1 MNENLLQN
9 NNPKMKPIEPKYINQ
24 NDFIYFKN
32 ELLKDLKEIESKI
45 NDKVK
50 TTLEKNEEKILSIDT
65 KINLCR
71 EKILELSS
79 IINSD
84 KSQSENINKLI
95 IFKSK
100 TEDKISLYDK
110 KIKELKDYLN
120 ESIYSMNKSINEN
133 INYPG
138 IIGINSKF
146 PNFHAYIDFVIS
158 NINNLNSFKEKMVA
172 LDIKNY
178 KNNLDKIM
186 KSYKIQIDS
195 FMNSTK
201 NLNTENLLVCDNKI
215 SDLFKLFENKLDEEK
230 NLLKKNIEEISE
242 KYNKMNLNVE
252 NIKNEFNDKIGKN
265 KDENEKKF
273 EKLNLLNEKY
283 LNDIDILNKKI
294 EENNENIKQINNQID
309 EKMKSQEEKLL
320 SKNNHLFSLIKKHKI
335 NPYLKLLNKDNI
347 NDKEFNNMSSLDL
360 NISTKINKILDID
373 EISCINNKKIIKFH
387 KKSNKNNQEN
397 IDDKLFMNRKKLDS
411 YIIEKEN
418 TIINQIPRK
427 QIIKDL
433 LQSASRHISIYNKQ
447 NKKEKKIFINKI
459 KTNPKLTLSARSKLD
474 INDSIK
480 KKFIKSLSQFYPKK
494 KSEEGNSINNTY
506 IFEDLPKIDKNKRTF
521 SSRVKTR
528 NNEENSMRKNSIKG
542 FNTTDIL
549 KDNNNNFKIKEN
561 DDDKE
566 NNLNILNNKIFNNIN
581 ENKEDEYQ
589 KKKNKIINKFN
600 SASNLFDINV
610 KNENLTKQKY
620 KLLNILN
627 KNIKTK
633 ESQTNKE
640 SKINQEYKLKNNKE
654 KEKIKR
660 PVIHYYFSV
669 KNKNT

>member
-133 INYPG
+133 INYQG

-215 SDLFKLFENKLDEEK
+215 SDLFKLFENKLEEEK
-230 NLLKKNIEEISE
+230 NLLKKNIEEI
-242 KYNKMNLNVE
+242 
-252 NIKNEFNDKIGKN
+252 
-265 KDENEKKF
+265 
-273 EKLNLLNEKY
+273 
-283 LNDIDILNKKI
+283 
-294 EENNENIKQINNQID
+294 
-309 EKMKSQEEKLL
+309 
-320 SKNNHLFSLIKKHKI
+320 
-335 NPYLKLLNKDNI
+335 
-347 NDKEFNNMSSLDL
+347 
-360 NISTKINKILDID
+360 
-373 EISCINNKKIIKFH
+373 
-387 KKSNKNNQEN
+387 
-397 IDDKLFMNRKKLDS
+397 
-411 YIIEKEN
+411 
-418 TIINQIPRK
+418 
-427 QIIKDL
+427 
-433 LQSASRHISIYNKQ
+433 
-447 NKKEKKIFINKI
+447 
-459 KTNPKLTLSARSKLD
+459 
-474 INDSIK
+474 
-480 KKFIKSLSQFYPKK
+480 
-494 KSEEGNSINNTY
+494 
-506 IFEDLPKIDKNKRTF
+506 
-521 SSRVKTR
+521 
-528 NNEENSMRKNSIKG
+528 
-542 FNTTDIL
+542 
-549 KDNNNNFKIKEN
+549 
-561 DDDKE
+561 
-566 NNLNILNNKIFNNIN
+566 
-581 ENKEDEYQ
+581 
-589 KKKNKIINKFN
+589 
-600 SASNLFDINV
+600 
-610 KNENLTKQKY
+610 
-620 KLLNILN
+620 
-627 KNIKTK
+627 
-633 ESQTNKE
+633 
-640 SKINQEYKLKNNKE
+640 
-654 KEKIKR
+654 
-660 PVIHYYFSV
+660 
-669 KNKNT
+669 

>member
-242 KYNKMNLNVE
+242 KYNKMNINME

-521 SSRVKTR
+521 SSRGKTR
-528 NNEENSMRKNSIKG
+528 NNENNSMRQNSIKG
-542 FNTTDIL
+542 FNTTDII

>member
-215 SDLFKLFENKLDEEK
+215 SELFKLFENKLEEEK

-242 KYNKMNLNVE
+242 KYNKMNINME

-265 KDENEKKF
+265 KDENEKQF

-347 NDKEFNNMSSLDL
+347 NDKEFNNMSSLAL

-459 KTNPKLTLSARSKLD
+459 RTNPKLTLSARSKLD

-521 SSRVKTR
+521 SCRGKTR
-528 NNEENSMRKNSIKG
+528 NNEDNSMRKNSIKG

-561 DDDKE
+561 DDNKE

-620 KLLNILN
+620 KLLNLLN

>member
-230 NLLKKNIEEISE
+230 NLLKQNIEEISE
-242 KYNKMNLNVE
+242 KYNKMNINME

-265 KDENEKKF
+265 KDENEKNF

-521 SSRVKTR
+521 SSRGKTR
-528 NNEENSMRKNSIKG
+528 NNEDNSMRKNSIKG

>member
-215 SDLFKLFENKLDEEK
+215 SELFKLFENKLDEEK

-242 KYNKMNLNVE
+242 KYNKMNINME

-494 KSEEGNSINNTY
+494 KSEEGNSIDNTY

-521 SSRVKTR
+521 SSRGKTR
-528 NNEENSMRKNSIKG
+528 NNEDNSMRKNSIKG

>member
-242 KYNKMNLNVE
+242 KYNKMNINME

-265 KDENEKKF
+265 KDENEKQF

-521 SSRVKTR
+521 SSRGKTR
-528 NNEENSMRKNSIKG
+528 NNEDNSMRKNSIKG

-581 ENKEDEYQ
+581 ENKEVEYQ
-589 KKKNKIINKFN
+589 KKKNKILNKFN

-620 KLLNILN
+620 KLLNLLN

>member
-242 KYNKMNLNVE
+242 KYNKMNINVE

-265 KDENEKKF
+265 KDGNEKKF

-494 KSEEGNSINNTY
+494 KSEEGNSIDNTY

>member
-215 SDLFKLFENKLDEEK
+215 SDLCILFEIKLEEEK
-230 NLLKKNIEEISE
+230 NLLKKI
-242 KYNKMNLNVE
+242 
-252 NIKNEFNDKIGKN
+252 
-265 KDENEKKF
+265 
-273 EKLNLLNEKY
+273 
-283 LNDIDILNKKI
+283 
-294 EENNENIKQINNQID
+294 
-309 EKMKSQEEKLL
+309 
-320 SKNNHLFSLIKKHKI
+320 
-335 NPYLKLLNKDNI
+335 
-347 NDKEFNNMSSLDL
+347 
-360 NISTKINKILDID
+360 
-373 EISCINNKKIIKFH
+373 
-387 KKSNKNNQEN
+387 
-397 IDDKLFMNRKKLDS
+397 
-411 YIIEKEN
+411 
-418 TIINQIPRK
+418 
-427 QIIKDL
+427 
-433 LQSASRHISIYNKQ
+433 
-447 NKKEKKIFINKI
+447 
-459 KTNPKLTLSARSKLD
+459 
-474 INDSIK
+474 
-480 KKFIKSLSQFYPKK
+480 
-494 KSEEGNSINNTY
+494 
-506 IFEDLPKIDKNKRTF
+506 
-521 SSRVKTR
+521 
-528 NNEENSMRKNSIKG
+528 
-542 FNTTDIL
+542 
-549 KDNNNNFKIKEN
+549 
-561 DDDKE
+561 
-566 NNLNILNNKIFNNIN
+566 
-581 ENKEDEYQ
+581 
-589 KKKNKIINKFN
+589 
-600 SASNLFDINV
+600 
-610 KNENLTKQKY
+610 
-620 KLLNILN
+620 
-627 KNIKTK
+627 
-633 ESQTNKE
+633 
-640 SKINQEYKLKNNKE
+640 
-654 KEKIKR
+654 
-660 PVIHYYFSV
+660 
-669 KNKNT
+669 

>member
-242 KYNKMNLNVE
+242 KYNKMNINME

-265 KDENEKKF
+265 KDENEKQF

-433 LQSASRHISIYNKQ
+433 LQSASRHISIYNTQ

-459 KTNPKLTLSARSKLD
+459 RTNPKLTLSARSKLD

-480 KKFIKSLSQFYPKK
+480 KKFVKSLSQFYPKK

-521 SSRVKTR
+521 SSRGKTR

-561 DDDKE
+561 DDNKE

>member
-1 MNENLLQN
+1 
-9 NNPKMKPIEPKYINQ
+9 
-24 NDFIYFKN
+24 
-32 ELLKDLKEIESKI
+32 
-45 NDKVK
+45 
-50 TTLEKNEEKILSIDT
+50 
-65 KINLCR
+65 
-71 EKILELSS
+71 
-79 IINSD
+79 
-84 KSQSENINKLI
+84 
-95 IFKSK
+95 
-100 TEDKISLYDK
+100 
-110 KIKELKDYLN
+110 
-120 ESIYSMNKSINEN
+120 
-133 INYPG
+133 
-138 IIGINSKF
+138 
-146 PNFHAYIDFVIS
+146 
-158 NINNLNSFKEKMVA
+158 
-172 LDIKNY
+172 
-178 KNNLDKIM
+178 
-186 KSYKIQIDS
+186 
-195 FMNSTK
+195 
-201 NLNTENLLVCDNKI
+201 
-215 SDLFKLFENKLDEEK
+215 
-230 NLLKKNIEEISE
+230 
-242 KYNKMNLNVE
+242 
-252 NIKNEFNDKIGKN
+252 
-265 KDENEKKF
+265 
-273 EKLNLLNEKY
+273 
-283 LNDIDILNKKI
+283 
-294 EENNENIKQINNQID
+294 
-309 EKMKSQEEKLL
+309 
-320 SKNNHLFSLIKKHKI
+320 
-335 NPYLKLLNKDNI
+335 
-347 NDKEFNNMSSLDL
+347 
-360 NISTKINKILDID
+360 LDID

-459 KTNPKLTLSARSKLD
+459 RTNPKLTLSARSKLD

-494 KSEEGNSINNTY
+494 KSEEGNSIDNTY

-521 SSRVKTR
+521 SSRGKTR
-528 NNEENSMRKNSIKG
+528 NNEDNSMRQNSIKG

-561 DDDKE
+561 DDNKE

-600 SASNLFDINV
+600 SASKLFDVNV

-633 ESQTNKE
+633 ESRTNKE

>member
-242 KYNKMNLNVE
+242 KYNKMNINME

-265 KDENEKKF
+265 KDENEKQF

-494 KSEEGNSINNTY
+494 KSEEGNSIDNTY

-521 SSRVKTR
+521 SSRGKTR
-528 NNEENSMRKNSIKG
+528 NNEDNSMRKNSIKG

-610 KNENLTKQKY
+610 KNENLRKQKY
-620 KLLNILN
+620 KLLNLLN

>member
-242 KYNKMNLNVE
+242 KYNKMNINME

-265 KDENEKKF
+265 KDENEKQFK
-273 EKLNLLNEKY
+273 KLNLLNEKY

-433 LQSASRHISIYNKQ
+433 LQSASRHISIYNTQ

-459 KTNPKLTLSARSKLD
+459 RTNPKLTLSARSKLD

-480 KKFIKSLSQFYPKK
+480 KKFVKSLSQFYPKK
-494 KSEEGNSINNTY
+494 KSEEGNSIDNTY

-521 SSRVKTR
+521 SSRGKTR

-561 DDDKE
+561 DDNKE

>member
-84 KSQSENINKLI
+84 RSQSENINKLI

-230 NLLKKNIEEISE
+230 NLLKQNIEEISE
-242 KYNKMNLNVE
+242 KYNKMNINME

-265 KDENEKKF
+265 KDENEKQF

-360 NISTKINKILDID
+360 NISTKINKILDND

-387 KKSNKNNQEN
+387 KKSNKNNQDN

-433 LQSASRHISIYNKQ
+433 LQSASRHISIYNTQ

-459 KTNPKLTLSARSKLD
+459 RTNPKLTLSARSKLD

-506 IFEDLPKIDKNKRTF
+506 IFEDLHKIDKNKRTF
-521 SSRVKTR
+521 SSRGKTR

-542 FNTTDIL
+542 FNTTNIL

-600 SASNLFDINV
+600 SASKLFDINV

>member
-242 KYNKMNLNVE
+242 KYNKMNINME

-387 KKSNKNNQEN
+387 KKSNKNNQDN

-459 KTNPKLTLSARSKLD
+459 RTNPKLTLSARSKLD

-494 KSEEGNSINNTY
+494 KSEEGNSIDNTY

-521 SSRVKTR
+521 SSRGKTR
-528 NNEENSMRKNSIKG
+528 NNEDNSMRKNSIKG

-600 SASNLFDINV
+600 SASKLFDINV

-640 SKINQEYKLKNNKE
+640 SKINQEYKLKNNKV
-654 KEKIKR
+654 KEKIKST
-660 PVIHYYFSV
+660 VIHYYFSV

>member
-215 SDLFKLFENKLDEEK
+215 SELFKLFENKLDEEK

-242 KYNKMNLNVE
+242 KYNKMNINME

-387 KKSNKNNQEN
+387 KKSNQNNQEN

-494 KSEEGNSINNTY
+494 KSEEGNSIDNTY

-521 SSRVKTR
+521 SCRGKTR
-528 NNEENSMRKNSIKG
+528 NNEDNSMRQNSIKG

>member
-146 PNFHAYIDFVIS
+146 QNFHAYIDFVIS

-242 KYNKMNLNVE
+242 KYNKMNINME

-265 KDENEKKF
+265 KDENEKQF

-387 KKSNKNNQEN
+387 KKSNKNNQDN

-459 KTNPKLTLSARSKLD
+459 RTNPKLTLSARSKLD

-494 KSEEGNSINNTY
+494 KSEEGNSIDNTY

-521 SSRVKTR
+521 SSRGKTR
-528 NNEENSMRKNSIKG
+528 NNEDNSMRQNSIKG

-581 ENKEDEYQ
+581 ENKEVEYQ
-589 KKKNKIINKFN
+589 KKKNKILNKFN

-620 KLLNILN
+620 KLLNLLN

>member
-146 PNFHAYIDFVIS
+146 PNFHAYIDFVIN

-215 SDLFKLFENKLDEEK
+215 SELFKLFENKLDEEK

-242 KYNKMNLNVE
+242 KYNKMNINME

-265 KDENEKKF
+265 KDENEKQF

-387 KKSNKNNQEN
+387 KKSNKNNQDN

-433 LQSASRHISIYNKQ
+433 LQSASRHISIHNKQ

-494 KSEEGNSINNTY
+494 KSEEGNSIDNTY

-521 SSRVKTR
+521 SSRDKTR
-528 NNEENSMRKNSIKG
+528 NNEDNSMRQNSIKG

>member
-242 KYNKMNLNVE
+242 KYNKMNINME

-320 SKNNHLFSLIKKHKI
+320 SKNNHLFSLIKKHKK

-433 LQSASRHISIYNKQ
+433 LQSASRHISIYNTQ

-459 KTNPKLTLSARSKLD
+459 RTNPKLTLSARSKLD

-480 KKFIKSLSQFYPKK
+480 KKFVKSLSQFYPKK
-494 KSEEGNSINNTY
+494 KSEEGNSIDNTY

-521 SSRVKTR
+521 SSRGKTR

-561 DDDKE
+561 DDNKE

>member
-215 SDLFKLFENKLDEEK
+215 SELFKLFENKLDEEK

-242 KYNKMNLNVE
+242 KYNKMNINME

-265 KDENEKKF
+265 KDENEKQF

-480 KKFIKSLSQFYPKK
+480 KKFIKSLSQFYPMK
-494 KSEEGNSINNTY
+494 KSEEGNSIDNTY

-521 SSRVKTR
+521 SSRGKTR
-528 NNEENSMRKNSIKG
+528 NNEDNSMRKNSIKG

>member
-242 KYNKMNLNVE
+242 KYNKMNINME

-494 KSEEGNSINNTY
+494 KSEEGNSIDNTY

-521 SSRVKTR
+521 SSRGKTR

-620 KLLNILN
+620 KLLNLLN

>member
-84 KSQSENINKLI
+84 KTQSENINKLI

-242 KYNKMNLNVE
+242 KYNKMNINME

-265 KDENEKKF
+265 KDENEKQF

-433 LQSASRHISIYNKQ
+433 LQSASRHISIHNKQ
-447 NKKEKKIFINKI
+447 NKKEKKNFINKI
-459 KTNPKLTLSARSKLD
+459 RTNPKLTLSARSKLD

-494 KSEEGNSINNTY
+494 KSEEGNSIDNTY

-521 SSRVKTR
+521 SSRGKTR
-528 NNEENSMRKNSIKG
+528 NNEDNSMRQNSIKG

-600 SASNLFDINV
+600 SASKLFDINV